1 MGAADGQGLDTA
13 GEGIAMNIKG
23 YPERIQ
29 AWMQPHFSEIGSWSI
44 TRYPAVTIEY
54 VRADIA
60 HAALE
65 AAVLAERST
74 RPRTY
79 TESVFDHAEV
89 ARLKAQAKFPQPNY
103 VALKVAEEAGEV
115 VRAAVHYA
123 EGRLSWDELEG
134 EVIQT
139 IAMCLRLLVEGDQ
152 VNGIIPP
159 AAIRSQGEKE

>member
-1 MGAADGQGLDTA
+1 MTEPASAYT
-13 GEGIAMNIKG
+13 
-23 YPERIQ
+23 Y
-29 AWMQPHFSEIGSWSI
+29 SI
-44 TRYPAVTIEY
+44 FQ
-54 VRADIA
+54 RA
-60 HAALE
+60 E
-65 AAVLAERST
+65 A
-74 RPRTY
+74 
-79 TESVFDHAEV
+79 

-123 EGRLSWDELEG
+123 ENRLSWDELEG

-159 AAIRSQGEKE
+159 AKAGRANAVEAALKGGEA